1 MQAIIKACLSF
12 GIQYY
17 SLSQVVDATGLEW
30 EAVRHR
36 LWKLEKAGL
45 ITRIK
50 SWEAPLP
57 GFSKG
62 RPTKNIC
69 FRTTHQLIEKAN
81 TPKSHKYNGWDAMWK
96 TIRALRKFTRSD
108 LQIICSQG
116 LSNVQAFT
124 KTYRKLGYIKPLR
137 EKGRNV
143 SWMLIKD
150 PGPRRPLFSSTTG

>member
-1 MQAIIKACLSF
+1 MMQTIIKACLSF
-12 GIQYY
+12 GTQYY
-17 SLSQVVDATGLEW
+17 TLSQVVDATGLQRET
-30 EAVRHR
+30 VRHR
-36 LWKLEKAGL
+36 LWKLESAGL

-50 SWEAPLP
+50 YWESPLP
-57 GFSKG
+57 GFSNG

-69 FRTTHQLIEKAN
+69 YRSTQRLFEKAN
-81 TPKSHKYNGWDAMWK
+81 APKAHKYNSWDAMWK

-137 EKGRNV
+137 EKGRNIL
-143 SWMLIKD
+143 WMLIKD
-150 PGPRRPLFSSTTG
+150 PGPRRPLFSSII